1 MMICELHMADKI
13 NKHQHMKKITFA
25 LLFSTF
31 SLFAQNSSADCDILF
46 KINKLLQKEHYSPKP
61 VNDSLS
67 AYVFDKLLNDL
78 DPSRNIFL
86 KSQADSL
93 SNKYRLLLD
102 DLILKKDCSFLDD
115 IKSEYKKSLLR
126 NKIVLGKLNTETID
140 FNTKDTIRFQK
151 QDFDFYLKANQ
162 VGKAWNKKIRYEIFN
177 DIAGKSKNLDS
188 LKLNFNS
195 MSLKSQKSIIENEL
209 CKINVSLNSNKL
221 FEDNFYNIFCG
232 YFDPHTNYFSNDTKS
247 SFVSTL
253 SKEKLSLGLEVSLNE
268 KNEIYIIEI
277 DPNGPAFKTGK
288 IKKGDQILAISNQK
302 ETLEVSC
309 SSLES
314 IATMMSSELNTN
326 ITLTLK
332 RNSGQNFKVTIEK
345 QVLKD
350 EENTVYSF
358 IVDKDIKVGYI
369 KIPSFYSNFEEE
381 NSKGCAQDVA
391 KETIKLMQDDIK
403 GLILDLTDNGGGS
416 MEEAVKLAGLFIDRG
431 PISIVADNKKQL
443 SIINDPYKGVIYKGP
458 IIIIIN
464 GNSASAS
471 EFFADIM
478 QDYNR
483 AVLIGS
489 TSLGKA
495 TMQTIQP
502 LEENDDQHFIK
513 LTISKFYRITG
524 KSHQAVGVIPDVP
537 IPTIY
542 QDIFQKE
549 SKFPTALK
557 NDTLKSRIRFTP
569 YVSNELIQALAQ
581 KSKERVAQDP
591 YFKSIITLNA
601 NIDAAI
607 NKSKFEIPMA
617 LDAVFENQA
626 NINKLSEEINNFSA
640 DDLNL
645 NVSNSE
651 YNKSLLLLHPS
662 LIEYNKIQLDNLRS
676 NHYLNE
682 SISIISDYKTIR
694 KTN

>member
-1 MMICELHMADKI
+1 
-13 NKHQHMKKITFA
+13 MKKITLV
-25 LLFSTF
+25 LLFCSF
-31 SLFAQNSSADCDILF
+31 SLFAQNGGTNCEILL

-67 AYVFDKLLNDL
+67 AYVFDELLNDL

-93 SNKYRLLLD
+93 SNKYRLQLD
-102 DLILKKDCSFLDD
+102 NLILKKDCSFLDD
-115 IKSEYKKSLLR
+115 IKKVYKKSLSR
-126 NKIVLGKLNTETID
+126 NKVILEKLNTQAID
-140 FNTKDTIRFQK
+140 FKIKDTIRFK
-151 QDFDFYLKANQ
+151 EKKFNFYLKANE
-162 VGKAWNKKIRYEIFN
+162 VEKAWNKKIRFEIFN

-188 LKLNFNS
+188 LKLNFTS
-195 MSLKSQKSIIENEL
+195 MSQESKRDIIENEL
-209 CKINVSLNSNKL
+209 CKINSSLTNDKS

-247 SFVSTL
+247 SFISTL

-268 KNEIYIIEI
+268 KNEIIISEI
-277 DPNGPAFKTGK
+277 DPNGPAFKTAK
-288 IKKGDQILAISNQK
+288 IKKGDQIVAISNQK

-314 IATMMSSELNTN
+314 IAIMMTSELNTN

-332 RNSGQNFKVTIEK
+332 RNTGKNFKVNIEK

-358 IVDKDIKVGYI
+358 ITDKEIKVGYI
-369 KIPSFYSNFEEE
+369 RIPSFYSNFEGG
-381 NSKGCAQDVA
+381 NNKGCAQDVA
-391 KETIKLMQDDIK
+391 KETVKLIKDDIK
-403 GLILDLTDNGGGS
+403 GLVLDLTDNGGGS
-416 MEEAVKLAGLFIDRG
+416 MEEAVKLAGLFIDYG
-431 PISIVADNKKQL
+431 PISIVVDNKKQL
-443 SIINDPYKGVIYKGP
+443 SVINDPYKGVIYKGP

-483 AVLIGS
+483 AVLIGG

-495 TMQTIQP
+495 TMQTILP
-502 LEENDDQHFIK
+502 LEEDDDQHFVK
-513 LTISKFYRITG
+513 LTVSKFYRITG
-524 KSHQAVGVIPDVP
+524 KSHQAIGVVPDVA

-549 SKFPTALK
+549 SEFPTALK

-569 YVSNELIQALAQ
+569 YVTNELIESLAQ
-581 KSKERVAQDP
+581 KSRDRVAKSP
-591 YFKSIITLNA
+591 YFNSIINLNT
-601 NIDAAI
+601 NIDKVL
-607 NKSKFEIPMA
+607 NKSNLEIPMT
-617 LDAVFENQA
+617 LDAVFKNQA
-626 NINKLSEEINNFSA
+626 NISKLSEEINNFTTN
-640 DDLNL
+640 DLNL
-645 NVSNSE
+645 NISNSE
-651 YNKSLLLLHPS
+651 YNKSLLQLYPS
-662 LIEYNKIQLDNLRS
+662 LLEYNKIQLENLRS

-682 SISIISDYKTIR
+682 AISIINDYKSLR
-694 KTN
+694 RNN

>member
-1 MMICELHMADKI
+1 
-13 NKHQHMKKITFA
+13 MKKITFV

-31 SLFAQNSSADCDILF
+31 SLFAQNSNSNCDILL
-46 KINKLLQKEHYSPKP
+46 KINNLLQQEHFSPKP

-67 AYVFDKLLNDL
+67 AYVFAELLNDL

-93 SNKYRLLLD
+93 SHKYRLQLD
-102 DLILKKDCSFLDD
+102 DLILNKDCSFLDD
-115 IKSEYKKSLLR
+115 IKKEYKKSLLR
-126 NKIVLGKLNTETID
+126 NKTVLEKLDKEIID
-140 FNTKDTIRFQK
+140 YNTKDTIRFQK
-151 QDFDFYLKANQ
+151 KDFNFYLKAGQ
-162 VGKAWNKKIRYEIFN
+162 VEKAWNKKIRYEVFN
-177 DIAGKSKNLDS
+177 DIAEKSKNLDS
-188 LKLNFNS
+188 LKLNFS
-195 MSLKSQKSIIENEL
+195 AISLKSQKIIIENEL
-209 CKINVSLNSNKL
+209 CKINVSLTSEKP
-221 FEDNFYNIFCG
+221 FEDNFYNIFCN
-232 YFDPHTNYFSNDTKS
+232 YFDPHTNYLSNDTKS

-253 SKEKLSLGLEVSLNE
+253 SKEKLSLGLDVSLNE

-288 IKKGDQILAISNQK
+288 IKKGDQILAVSNQK

-314 IATMMSSELNTN
+314 IAVMMSSELNT
-326 ITLTLK
+326 ILTLTIK
-332 RNSGQNFKVTIEK
+332 RNSGKNFKVTIEK

-358 IVDKDIKVGYI
+358 IVDKEIKVGYI
-369 KIPSFYSNFEEE
+369 KIPSFYSDFEGQ

-391 KETIKLMQDDIK
+391 KETVKLMQDNIQ
-403 GLILDLTDNGGGS
+403 GLVLDLTDNGGGS

-431 PISIVADNKKQL
+431 PISIVVDNKKQL
-443 SIINDPYKGVIYKGP
+443 SVINDPYKGVIYKGP
-458 IIIIIN
+458 VVIIIN

-502 LEENDDQHFIK
+502 LEKNDDQHFVK
-513 LTISKFYRITG
+513 LTMSKFYRITG

-542 QDIFQKE
+542 QDVFQKE
-549 SKFPTALK
+549 SEFPTALK
-557 NDTLKSRIRFTP
+557 NDTLKSRIRFNP
-569 YVSNELIQALAQ
+569 YVNDELIESLAQ
-581 KSKERVAQDP
+581 KSKERVAQDR
-591 YFKSIITLNA
+591 YFNSVVSLNR
-601 NIDAAI
+601 NVDKVI
-607 NKSKFEIPMA
+607 NNSKFEIPMT
-617 LDAVFENQA
+617 LDAVFENQTKIN
-626 NINKLSEEINNFSA
+626 NIAEEINNFSA
-640 DDLNL
+640 SDLKL
-645 NVSNSE
+645 NISNSE
-651 YNKSLLLLHPS
+651 YNKSLLLLYPS
-662 LIEYNKIQLDNLRS
+662 LIEYNKMQLYNLRF

-682 SISIISDYKTIR
+682 AIAIINDYKTLKR
-694 KTN
+694 SN

>member
-1 MMICELHMADKI
+1 
-13 NKHQHMKKITFA
+13 MKKITLA
-25 LLFSTF
+25 LLFCSF
-31 SLFAQNSSADCDILF
+31 SLSAQNSGANCEILL
-46 KINKLLQKEHYSPKP
+46 KINRLLQNEHYSPKP

-67 AYVFDKLLNDL
+67 AYVFDELLNDL
-78 DPSRNIFL
+78 DPARNIFL

-93 SNKYRLLLD
+93 SSKYRLQLD
-102 DLILKKDCSFLDD
+102 DLILKDDCSFLDD

-126 NKIVLGKLNTETID
+126 NKVILEKLNAQTID
-140 FNTKDTIRFQK
+140 FKIKDTIRFK
-151 QDFDFYLKANQ
+151 EKSFNFYLQANEAE
-162 VGKAWNKKIRYEIFN
+162 KAWNKKIRFEIFN

-188 LKLNFNS
+188 LKLNFNL
-195 MSLKSQKSIIENEL
+195 MSQESKKDVIENEL
-209 CKINVSLNSNKL
+209 CKINSSLSNDKF
-221 FEDNFYNIFCG
+221 FEDNFYNIFCI
-232 YFDPHTNYFSNDTKS
+232 YFDPHTNYFNNDTKS

-268 KNEIYIIEI
+268 KNEINIIEI

-288 IKKGDQILAISNQK
+288 IKKGDLILAISNQK

-309 SSLES
+309 SSLEAIS
-314 IATMMSSELNTN
+314 TMMSSELNT
-326 ITLTLK
+326 ILTLTLK
-332 RNSGQNFKVTIEK
+332 RNSGKSFKVTIEK

-358 IVDKDIKVGYI
+358 IVEKDVKVGYI
-369 KIPSFYSNFEEE
+369 KIPSFYSDFDGE

-458 IIIIIN
+458 IVIIIN

-483 AVLIGS
+483 SVLIGS

-495 TMQTIQP
+495 TMQAILP
-502 LEENDDQHFIK
+502 LEKNDDQHFVK
-513 LTISKFYRITG
+513 LTVSKFYRITG
-524 KSHQAVGVIPDVP
+524 KSHQAIGVIPDVQ
-537 IPTIY
+537 IPTVY
-542 QDIFQKE
+542 QDVFQKE
-549 SKFPTALK
+549 SDFPTALK
-557 NDTLKSRIRFTP
+557 NDTLKSRIRFNP
-569 YVSNELIQALAQ
+569 YVSNELIESLAQ
-581 KSKERVAQDP
+581 KSKKRVAQDP
-591 YFKSIITLNA
+591 YFNSIIALNK
-601 NIDAAI
+601 NIDAVI
-607 NKSKFEIPMA
+607 NKSKLEIPMT
-617 LDAVFENQA
+617 LDAVFENQT
-626 NINKLSEEINNFSA
+626 NIMALSEEINNFSA
-640 DDLNL
+640 NDLNL

-651 YNKSLLLLHPS
+651 YNKSLLILYPALLG
-662 LIEYNKIQLDNLRS
+662 YNKIQLDNLKS

-682 SISIISDYKTIR
+682 AISIINDYKALR
-694 KTN
+694 RNN